1 MRNFAIAV
9 AMLAVAAAVPLVVGA
24 QEGGNEAD
32 GWETRLDR
40 GTDATSVLH
49 FRTMG
54 VHPRV

>member
-32 GWETRLDR
+32 GWETRLVFC
-40 GTDATSVLH
+40 ATS
-49 FRTMG
+49 RTAWSWSIC
-54 VHPRV
+54 P